1 MVKKYSIDKNELDN
15 LLHAM
20 KQVCSSGPS
29 TQDVAIKALRKMGKE
44 FENKISDFNEKEEEK
59 DVFVPTHINVV
70 DGSKIQVLDTT
81 LDASIH
87 FPSSIRY
94 VTWRKSL
101 HEQKYT
107 LQDNDFS
114 MLYIPI
120 DKNIPIVN
128 IEKSIKYN
136 AIKFDGTKK
145 CMDYIEKW
153 ISLVSNGIFRV
164 DHSKFNSV
172 NDVIN
177 SSKEEILNLWIKN
190 DSKKETKVVTY
201 GDYIVN
207 ENGKISVVSL
217 YDIGSHP
224 YKIIIEKN
232 GA

>member
-107 LQDNDFS
+107 LQDIIYDDE
-114 MLYIPI
+114 IPKKTTKTTRLKLPRFTESQGVYRGLKVI
-120 DKNIPIVN
+120 D
-128 IEKSIKYN
+128 
-136 AIKFDGTKK
+136 G
-145 CMDYIEKW
+145 
-153 ISLVSNGIFRV
+153 
-164 DHSKFNSV
+164 
-172 NDVIN
+172 
-177 SSKEEILNLWIKN
+177 
-190 DSKKETKVVTY
+190 
-201 GDYIVN
+201 
-207 ENGKISVVSL
+207 GK
-217 YDIGSHP
+217 P
-224 YKIIIEKN
+224 AN
-232 GA
+232 TN